1 MIRRPPRSTR
11 TDTLLPYT
19 TLFRS
24 GAASDTVGCPR
35 SPSPTAQPLLR
46 RPRAPHS
53 QAAGA
58 RADLVRDVRVGSI
71 QEKGNTRMTA
81 LGQEKLGTRE
91 THDAAGNTYG
101 SHSPPKAAAQLG
113 DVNSRTYSMR

>member
-1 MIRRPPRSTR
+1 MKCRVERQGAVGGNAGEQRTERNRPSPDGVASPPFPLAGTQGQG
-11 TDTLLPYT
+11 
-19 TLFRS
+19 

-71 QEKGNTRMTA
+71 HEKGNTRMTA
-81 LGQEKLGTRE
+81 IGQDTLGTRD
-91 THDAAGNTYG
+91 TLDAAGTT
-101 SHSPPKAAAQLG
+101 
-113 DVNSRTYSMR
+113 R

>member
-81 LGQEKLGTRE
+81 IGQDTLGTRD
-91 THDAAGNTYG
+91 TL
-101 SHSPPKAAAQLG
+101 AAAENGRASGRARVCQY
-113 DVNSRTYSMR
+113 V